1 MTMQSS
7 SFNLVQTGS
16 VLQKRWKT
24 ILFFVIASMVIATVT
39 VFVVPPY
46 FRSTATVV
54 PGNSVLADK
63 GRIFNPNIKDLYSY
77 FGSGGDIDRIQGFA
91 DRELTYLQLVDE
103 FLLIDYYGL
112 KGDSISVLR
121 KKASLCLRKNIS
133 LKKTEEGQLQVTA
146 WTKDKNLST
155 GLVNRMITIIQ
166 EAGATIWQ
174 KNYTAQITKF
184 DSSISALEKS
194 YVNAIDSAK
203 RNPVNE
209 QYVLKAAQFRNR
221 IEEFS
226 KISDEYKLAAQ
237 SLPPVLY
244 VTEAASPAAYAERPD
259 KKAVVIAAGL
269 LAFVFGCIVVLIGD
283 RKNIV

>member
-91 DRELTYLQLVDE
+91 DRELTYLELVDE

-121 KKASLCLRKNIS
+121 KKSI
-133 LKKTEEGQLQVTA
+133 
-146 WTKDKNLST
+146 
-155 GLVNRMITIIQ
+155 LVP
-166 EAGATIWQ
+166 A
-174 KNYTAQITKF
+174 
-184 DSSISALEKS
+184 EK
-194 YVNAIDSAK
+194 Y
-203 RNPVNE
+203 
-209 QYVLKAAQFRNR
+209 F
-221 IEEFS
+221 IEE
-226 KISDEYKLAAQ
+226 
-237 SLPPVLY
+237 
-244 VTEAASPAAYAERPD
+244 
-259 KKAVVIAAGL
+259 
-269 LAFVFGCIVVLIGD
+269 
-283 RKNIV
+283 N